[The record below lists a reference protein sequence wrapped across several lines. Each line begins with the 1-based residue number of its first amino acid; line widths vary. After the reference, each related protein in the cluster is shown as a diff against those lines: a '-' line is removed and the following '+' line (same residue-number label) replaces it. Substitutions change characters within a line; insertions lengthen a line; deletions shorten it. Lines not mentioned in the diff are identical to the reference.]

1 MVISQENPT
10 YVLARIPPNVSSAH
24 NSLPP
29 ILEFYIDTSKDTP
42 YNGLFSDNSLDFS
55 IFYVFRREVTYHIKV
70 CNFLPSLAHICLASP
85 NVWRFQWHFSI
96 GSNRQCHVLCRT
108 WSVIYFVHKQH
119 HCYGCRTQSM
129 IYFMRRR
136 MEWGNRELE
145 RERERKILEIKYSRV
160 WV

>member
-10 YVLARIPPNVSSAH
+10 YVLARIPPNVSPAY

-29 ILEFYIDTSKDTP
+29 ILEFYVDTSKDTP

-85 NVWRFQWHFSI
+85 TYEDFNGIFQLEAIVNVMSCVGH
-96 GSNRQCHVLCRT
+96 GA
-108 WSVIYFVHKQH
+108 
-119 HCYGCRTQSM
+119 
-129 IYFMRRR
+129 
-136 MEWGNRELE
+136 
-145 RERERKILEIKYSRV
+145 
-160 WV
+160 